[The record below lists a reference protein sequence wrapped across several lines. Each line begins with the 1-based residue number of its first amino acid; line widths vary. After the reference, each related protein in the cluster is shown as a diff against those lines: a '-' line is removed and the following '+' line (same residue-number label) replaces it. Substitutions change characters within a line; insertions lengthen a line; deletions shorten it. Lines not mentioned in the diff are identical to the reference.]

1 MLIYNMQSSS
11 VPPSLRLV
19 NGSRGVVRRV
29 LSLEQCREQ
38 LKTQL
43 YEEYPL
49 QSQALE
55 HYVGVCGTALRFPE
69 VEFVNKVVRVITPC
83 YFTNRPYGGGR
94 ASRLQ
99 VPLILAWSL
108 TVHKSQGSSLDFVDV
123 DCKDFFAE
131 GQVYVALSRARSKEG
146 MRVRNFDVKN
156 SRALSAKNADTL
168 ALYDAIGMEESMPG
182 SVARALGKM
191 QPWWSAMYCP
201 DVGQEWREAF
211 GRSSVFQFWSRAA
224 VGARSQLR
232 MFAAIRSLGSAR
244 SSHGSAAFN
253 QIVTMRATFRCDASV
268 YSVAVTPSERCAM
281 LAATGAAT
289 LTRRMARLLPSP
301 SHTSATA
308 RHKLAH
314 WISMR
319 VAARRCEGTAEEL
332 YFKGQRSY
340 CSGDYAGAA
349 AAYRRSIAMG
359 HLQPRADLAHMIID
373 GRNGIERSDRALSE
387 AFQLVGE
394 GARAACPRCQ
404 GVLARFY
411 FRVLSFTR
419 NTAVALQLSRASASR
434 GCKYGQYVLGML
446 LLEGEGGVA
455 SDAAEAARYIRLAA
469 GQGLDV
475 ALKELGAM
483 HEEGRGVA
491 LDGAEALRLYAL
503 AAEQGLA
510 DAMFRMAVCYEQGRW
525 IARDGREAVRMCRRA
540 LLSDPIHAG
549 AADLLRELAGNVAE

>member
-43 YEEYPL
+43 YEEYAL
-49 QSQALE
+49 HSQALE
-55 HYVGVCGTALRFPE
+55 HYVSVCGTALRFPE

-168 ALYDAIGMEESMPG
+168 ALYDAISVEESTPG

-191 QPWWSAMYCP
+191 QPWWSPIYSP
-201 DVGQEWREAF
+201 DVRQEWREAF

-232 MFAAIRSLGSAR
+232 MFAAIHSLGSAR

-253 QIVTMRATFRCDASV
+253 QMRATFRCDASV
-268 YSVAVTPSERCAM
+268 YGVAVTPSERCAM
-281 LAATGAAT
+281 LAVTGAAT
-289 LTRRMARLLPSP
+289 LIRRMAQLLPLP
-301 SHTSATA
+301 SHSSATA

-340 CSGDYAGAA
+340 SSGDYAGAA

-359 HLQPRADLAHMIID
+359 HLHPRADLAHMIID

-404 GVLARFY
+404 GVLARCY

-419 NTAVALQLSRASASR
+419 NAAVALQLSRASASR

-455 SDAAEAARYIRLAA
+455 SDAAEAFMYIRLAA
-469 GQGLDV
+469 EQGLDV

-483 HEEGRGVA
+483 YEEGRGVA
-491 LDGAEALRLYAL
+491 RDGGEALRLYAL
-503 AAEQGLA
+503 AAGQGLA

-525 IARDGREAVRMCRRA
+525 VARDGREAVRMCSLA

-549 AADLLRELAGNVAE
+549 AADLLRELAGNIAE